1 MQQAIVYHT
10 ISAPEVPLESNID
23 ISPERFEVHLRWLSR
38 RKKSVVPLRKF
49 LSASERENLIAITFD
64 DGFRDNLTVAL
75 PLLEK
80 YEMPMT
86 LFVAAG
92 FIGKEDYLS
101 AKDIQTLASHPLITI
116 GSHGFGH
123 LHLTQLSEENVR
135 FELLESKKLL
145 EEITNK
151 KIDLL
156 AYPYGDCN
164 RKVEKLSEECGYA
177 AAWSVWNGKNTP
189 FSRWRVPLGRNDNL
203 LRFIAKVSPFYFPL
217 KKILKP
223 PVIGTEERGKKAELL
238 EENEALSF
246 EKI

>member
-1 MQQAIVYHT
+1 MHRAIVYHT
-10 ISAPEVPLESNID
+10 ISAPELPLESNID

-38 RKKSVVPLRKF
+38 RKKRVVPLRKF
-49 LSASERENLIAITFD
+49 LSASEKENLIAITFD

-80 YEMPMT
+80 YGMPMT

-101 AKDIQTLASHPLITI
+101 AEDIQTLASHPLVTI
-116 GSHGFGH
+116 GSHGFWHRH
-123 LHLTQLSEENVR
+123 LSRLSERDAR
-135 FELLESKKLL
+135 FEISESKRRL

-164 RKVEKLSEECGYA
+164 RKVERLSEECGYA

-189 FSRWRVPLGRNDNL
+189 FSRWRIPLGRNDNL
-203 LRFIAKVSPFYFPL
+203 LRFIAKISPFYFSV

-223 PVIGTEERGKKAELL
+223 PVVEEKEKNTGLSQEG
-238 EENEALSF
+238 EALSF
-246 EKI
+246 DQF

>member
-1 MQQAIVYHT
+1 MHRAIVYHT

-23 ISPERFEVHLRWLSR
+23 ISPERFEAHLHWLSK
-38 RKKSVVPLRKF
+38 RKEHVVPLRKF

-80 YEMPMT
+80 YELPMT
-86 LFVAAG
+86 LFIAAG
-92 FIGKEDYLS
+92 FIGKEGYLS
-101 AKDIQTLASHPLITI
+101 AEDIQTLASHPLVTI
-116 GSHGFGH
+116 ASHGFWH
-123 LHLTQLSEENVR
+123 RHLTRASEEEVK

-151 KIDLL
+151 EIDLL

-164 RKVEKLSEECGYA
+164 ENIEKLSEECGYA

-223 PVIGTEERGKKAELL
+223 PVIDAKGKKAELL
-238 EENEALSF
+238 QEGEALSF
-246 EKI
+246 E